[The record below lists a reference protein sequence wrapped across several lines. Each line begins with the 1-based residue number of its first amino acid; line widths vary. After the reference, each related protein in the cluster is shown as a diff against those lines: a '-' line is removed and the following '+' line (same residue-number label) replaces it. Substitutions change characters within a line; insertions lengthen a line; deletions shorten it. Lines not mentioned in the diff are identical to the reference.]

1 MIKFGK
7 IEIISPLENNEKMKI
22 KLENNFMESAPKLME
37 KMMKNAAIKIQEERD
52 QDIIDTLIKKTGI
65 EFKNSDELYYF
76 IKKNCRQEINPSTNL
91 VSIFLYDKVFYA
103 YNPTIQADYDYLISK
118 VNVRQG

>member
-76 IKKNCRQEINPSTNL
+76 IKNYNEIKMPYSYEHKNNKI
-91 VSIFLYDKVFYA
+91 
-103 YNPTIQADYDYLISK
+103 LIPANCLIKS
-118 VNVRQG
+118 